1 MEQLRELALQV
12 ERHRKLMARNRDLR
26 NQLDDLEKKARELKH
41 QWSKEQQDVEKLQ
54 SFSLSGLL
62 YELLGKKE
70 EKLEQEQREALAAAA
85 KYQAAAA
92 EIDAVKRE
100 FSEVQT
106 EWQVLQGCTTRYEQ
120 AKKERAERLKAEDP
134 VAGPQI
140 AALEEEL
147 ARIESQRREL
157 LEALEAGR
165 RALSTARAVQ
175 SELDSAE
182 NWGTWDMLGGG
193 GLLTQMAKNDHLDSA
208 QSCANSLQNQLRHFR
223 TELADV
229 QIQAHIS
236 IQIDEFL
243 RFADWFFDGLI
254 VDWTVQSK
262 IHDAQ
267 DQIYQ
272 TICQIQRLLDRLD
285 GLKSDL
291 LRREDQ
297 VREQLDAL
305 VLSHE

>member
-106 EWQVLQGCTTRYEQ
+106 EWQALQGCVPR
-120 AKKERAERLKAEDP
+120 P
-134 VAGPQI
+134 
-140 AALEEEL
+140 
-147 ARIESQRREL
+147 
-157 LEALEAGR
+157 
-165 RALSTARAVQ
+165 
-175 SELDSAE
+175 
-182 NWGTWDMLGGG
+182 
-193 GLLTQMAKNDHLDSA
+193 
-208 QSCANSLQNQLRHFR
+208 
-223 TELADV
+223 
-229 QIQAHIS
+229 
-236 IQIDEFL
+236 
-243 RFADWFFDGLI
+243 
-254 VDWTVQSK
+254 
-262 IHDAQ
+262 
-267 DQIYQ
+267 
-272 TICQIQRLLDRLD
+272 
-285 GLKSDL
+285 
-291 LRREDQ
+291 
-297 VREQLDAL
+297 
-305 VLSHE
+305 